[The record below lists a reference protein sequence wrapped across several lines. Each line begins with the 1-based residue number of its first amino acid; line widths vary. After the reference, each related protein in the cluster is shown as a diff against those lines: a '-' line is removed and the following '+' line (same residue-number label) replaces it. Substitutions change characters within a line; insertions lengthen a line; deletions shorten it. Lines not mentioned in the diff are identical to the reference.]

1 MVRSVDRLCEDVVR
15 RECDDAWDS
24 VRGRCVGRTT
34 DPMPAVEGR
43 RANLGLEDPADVDR
57 GMLARDD
64 ARLLSGGSPERS
76 ILP

>member
-24 VRGRCVGRTT
+24 VRGRCVGRTA

-64 ARLLSGGSPERS
+64 VRLLSGGSPERS